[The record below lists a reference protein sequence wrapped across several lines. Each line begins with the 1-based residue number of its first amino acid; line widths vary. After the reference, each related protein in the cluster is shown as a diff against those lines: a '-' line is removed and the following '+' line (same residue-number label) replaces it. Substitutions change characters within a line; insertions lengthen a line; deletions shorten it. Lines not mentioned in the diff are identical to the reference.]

1 MIKNT
6 LMKNSKFCLC
16 SACILERRKKKQETE
31 TNILHAVPDSFKNNI
46 DILYS
51 KFIYCAFSFSA

>member
-1 MIKNT
+1 
-6 LMKNSKFCLC
+6 MKNSKFCLC
-16 SACILERRKKKQETE
+16 SACILERRKKKKQETE